1 MRNRSGTAVPAVVVG
16 QASRLSMS
24 RAGEDVCPTPRRRSV
39 QDVLFLFDAPLPRK
53 DAPCLAG
60 DACSYGP
67 MKSGPI
73 LALLLALFPLC
84 GLADPAKWEKE
95 IAAFEQADRE
105 HPPEKGGIIFTGS
118 STIRRWKTLTA
129 DFAGFRVVNRGF
141 GGSQMED
148 SVYYVERI
156 LVPRDPAAVVIFA
169 GSNDINAGKTP
180 ESVVENFKAFVAK
193 VRAQLPKTEIGFIE
207 ITTSPSRWTQ
217 REKVIEA
224 NRQIR
229 AFCEESKGAKFIAV
243 REKFLGTNG
252 EPRAELFESDR
263 LHPNADGY
271 KILADAIRPFLPKQ

>member
-1 MRNRSGTAVPAVVVG
+1 MKFPVLLAIVSLIFTVVG
-16 QASRLSMS
+16 
-24 RAGEDVCPTPRRRSV
+24 
-39 QDVLFLFDAPLPRK
+39 
-53 DAPCLAG
+53 
-60 DACSYGP
+60 
-67 MKSGPI
+67 I
-73 LALLLALFPLC
+73 
-84 GLADPAKWEKE
+84 ADPVKWEKA

-105 HPPEKGGIIFTGS
+105 HPPEKGDIVFTGS
-118 STIRRWKTLTA
+118 STIARWKTLA
-129 DFAGFRVVNRGF
+129 DYFPGFRVVNRGF

-148 SVYYVERI
+148 SAYYAERI
-156 LVPRDPAAVVIFA
+156 LVPRQPAAVVIFA
-169 GSNDINAGKTP
+169 GSNDINAGKTA

-217 REKVIEA
+217 RDKVIEA

-243 REKFLGTNG
+243 RGKFLGTNG

>member
-1 MRNRSGTAVPAVVVG
+1 MKFPVLLAIVSLIFTVVG
-16 QASRLSMS
+16 
-24 RAGEDVCPTPRRRSV
+24 
-39 QDVLFLFDAPLPRK
+39 
-53 DAPCLAG
+53 
-60 DACSYGP
+60 
-67 MKSGPI
+67 I
-73 LALLLALFPLC
+73 
-84 GLADPAKWEKE
+84 ADPVKWEKA

-105 HPPEKGGIIFTGS
+105 HPPEKGDIVFTGS
-118 STIRRWKTLTA
+118 STIARWKTLA
-129 DFAGFRVVNRGF
+129 DYFPGFRVVNRGF

-148 SVYYVERI
+148 SAYYAERI
-156 LVPRDPAAVVIFA
+156 LVPRQPAAVVIFA
-169 GSNDINAGKTP
+169 GSNDINAGKTA

-217 REKVIEA
+217 RDKVIEA